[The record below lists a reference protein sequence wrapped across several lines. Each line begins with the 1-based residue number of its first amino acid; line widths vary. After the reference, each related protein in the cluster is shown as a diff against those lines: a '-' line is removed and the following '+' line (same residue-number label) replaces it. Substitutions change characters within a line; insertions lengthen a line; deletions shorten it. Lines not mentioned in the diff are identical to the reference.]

1 MMWRFQAQ
9 SATSPKTLLEASKSS
24 VKTMEAI
31 QEDNESQME
40 SLGDDDV
47 DDDEP

>member
-9 SATSPKTLLEASKSS
+9 SATSPKALLEASKSS

-31 QEDNESQME
+31 REDNESQME
-40 SLGDDDV
+40 SLGDDDA